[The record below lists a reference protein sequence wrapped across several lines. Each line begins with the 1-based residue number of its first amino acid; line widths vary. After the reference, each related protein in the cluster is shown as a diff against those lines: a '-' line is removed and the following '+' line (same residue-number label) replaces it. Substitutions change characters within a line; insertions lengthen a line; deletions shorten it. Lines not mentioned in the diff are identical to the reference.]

1 MQTLPVTP
9 EENAFL
15 DRVSGCPRDPADPY
29 GCEHYRVHGSHAFSG
44 GLCNDCGFQRPIQ
57 RGEQETTTRFY
68 VAYFSESSRDP
79 RRFPSIAAAVREF
92 RDDVETRTGR
102 GMRTFTARSTQRT
115 TGRMP
120 SALPASDARSTAL
133 TCGSPLGHAGASSRS
148 AADHS
153 QRGIRGS
160 APAVSDQTS
169 DGGHVVSAT

>member
-44 GLCNDCGFQRPIQ
+44 GLCNDCGFQRPIE

-92 RDDVETRTGR
+92 RDDVNQDG
-102 GMRTFTARSTQRT
+102 Q
-115 TGRMP
+115 
-120 SALPASDARSTAL
+120 
-133 TCGSPLGHAGASSRS
+133 GHADLYGPFDSEDHW
-148 AADHS
+148 ADAERFTGIGCPFDGIDVRLTVGP
-153 QRGIRGS
+153 RGGVLQERG
-160 APAVSDQTS
+160 
-169 DGGHVVSAT
+169 